1 MPLVS
6 VVMSVFNAEEF
17 VGKAIESILNQTF
30 NDFEFIIVNDGSVDG
45 TPDIL
50 EKYGKNDKRIKII
63 THENKGL
70 TKCLNIG
77 INNSSGKYIAR
88 QDADDFSYP
97 ERIENQVN
105 AFKKDSSLILL
116 GTRAIINIKG
126 FMYESPL
133 YTDTEITNK
142 ITKYNI
148 FVHSSVMFRRSE
160 FMKIGMY
167 NELYKTAQDYEAW
180 MRLSGYGKLSI
191 LDRVLVERTVRK
203 NSISNKKMLFQCY
216 NGYKIRRPYIPL
228 ILNIIFA
235 FYQFTS
241 DFAPLWLIKIVK
253 RKGS

>member
-6 VVMSVFNAEEF
+6 VVMSVFNSEEY
-17 VGKAIESILNQTF
+17 VGKAIESIINQTF
-30 NDFEFIIVNDGSVDG
+30 NDLEFIIVNDGSEDG

-50 EKYGKNDKRIKII
+50 KKYGKNDKRIKII
-63 THENKGL
+63 AQENKGL
-70 TKCLNIG
+70 TKSLNIG

-105 AFKKDSSLILL
+105 AFENDSNLMLL
-116 GTRAIINIKG
+116 GTRANINLKG
-126 FMYESPL
+126 FIYESPL
-133 YTDTEITNK
+133 YNDAEIRNK

-148 FVHSSVMFRRSE
+148 FVHSSVMFRRCE
-160 FMKIGMY
+160 FVKIGMY
-167 NELYKTAQDYEAW
+167 NELYKTTQDYEAW
-180 MRLSGYGKLSI
+180 MRLSELGKLSI

-203 NSISNKKMLFQCY
+203 NSISKKKILFQCY

-228 ILNIIFA
+228 ILNIIVA

-241 DFAPLWLIKIVK
+241 NFAPLWLVRTVK
-253 RKGS
+253 RKGR

>member
-6 VVMSVFNAEEF
+6 VVMSVFNAEEH
-17 VGKAIESILNQTF
+17 VSEAIESILNQTF
-30 NDFEFIIVNDGSVDG
+30 NDLELIIVNDGSEDS
-45 TPDIL
+45 TADIL

-63 THENKGL
+63 TQENKGL
-70 TKCLNIG
+70 TKSLNIG

-88 QDADDFSYP
+88 QDADDISYP
-97 ERIENQVN
+97 ERIEVQVK
-105 AFKKDSSLILL
+105 AFENDSSLILL

-133 YTDTEITNK
+133 HTDTEITNK
-142 ITKYNI
+142 IKKYNI

-180 MRLSGYGKLSI
+180 MRLSALGKLSI
-191 LDRVLVERTVRK
+191 LDNVLVERTVRK

-228 ILNIIFA
+228 ILNIILA

>member
-6 VVMSVFNAEEF
+6 VVMSVFNSEEY
-17 VGKAIESILNQTF
+17 VSKAIESILNQTF

-105 AFKKDSSLILL
+105 AF
-116 GTRAIINIKG
+116 
-126 FMYESPL
+126 
-133 YTDTEITNK
+133 
-142 ITKYNI
+142 
-148 FVHSSVMFRRSE
+148 
-160 FMKIGMY
+160 
-167 NELYKTAQDYEAW
+167 
-180 MRLSGYGKLSI
+180 
-191 LDRVLVERTVRK
+191 
-203 NSISNKKMLFQCY
+203 
-216 NGYKIRRPYIPL
+216 
-228 ILNIIFA
+228 
-235 FYQFTS
+235 
-241 DFAPLWLIKIVK
+241 
-253 RKGS
+253 